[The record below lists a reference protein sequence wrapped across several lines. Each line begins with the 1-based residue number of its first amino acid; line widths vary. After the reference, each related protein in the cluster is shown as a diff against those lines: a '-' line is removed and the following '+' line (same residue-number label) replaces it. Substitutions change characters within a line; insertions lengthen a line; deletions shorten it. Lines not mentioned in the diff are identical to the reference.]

1 MVDVS
6 SPCVISFTRSST
18 GISIDAPENGHV
30 RAPLAPEEK
39 ACGHALGLGAFLKA
53 PDWVVDDEVDE
64 EAPPISDLPSDM

>member
-39 ACGHALGLGAFLKA
+39 ACGHAFLGL
-53 PDWVVDDEVDE
+53 DWVVDDEVDE